1 MIRMVIRLLV
11 LVFAVVV
18 ASVGVVSSADA
29 QDPNDDLRVT
39 GVEVTEIGES
49 GSTVRYE
56 AAVEVLNEG
65 SADFD
70 GVARV
75 DYQIDGGVRNIVWVI
90 TELAAGDALRFTFRF
105 ELSPGDHKVGIVIG
119 DVAFETA
126 VHVTVADLA
135 VELTDQREVRGGKV
149 ELDLQITNRGERVAS
164 GIAVVGNWVDTA
176 NDRRGEVE
184 VGLLVEI
191 LEPNGVGK
199 ATAVFEV
206 SPGTYRFA
214 ISVSTSSLET
224 NVGDNTIDIETD
236 VEYVELDVKLK
247 SAEPIKWISDESALM
262 EIAVEIENNGVDD
275 TVSVAIGFECSDDLC
290 STLSRTDRIA
300 AGGKTETTLQVWM
313 PLGYVFG
320 TLYAGANEDGFR
332 WGVNNS
338 TLALVNVPN
347 SPPLEWSLTEVS
359 DVQEISYWSDGSA
372 NLVFETTL
380 VNNGSDL
387 VTGMIPVSIQ
397 CIQNEQVVEACGGV
411 QEVEID
417 PSVQPNVVHRTIRVP
432 AGETELQF
440 AHDSDEPVSALAV
453 VPARILGVDR
463 EIWECFSDTSHVGT
477 GAPKDWGVGCGGWR
491 NDYVVKW
498 PVGKPVKV
506 WTSGDDAYEEIFSR
520 VLDDVAPIL
529 NIEIQRLRS
538 KRHADVV
545 AFLGLPRSGT
555 RLKGLECN
563 HAAGCATFGINAD
576 GTIGS
581 AQMVV
586 WPPVTTLDDVG
597 VDHMIYS
604 IALHE
609 LIHILTGMLHRH
621 DDHTSVMSYGSLDYK
636 TLGPADDALL
646 KIALHPL
653 VEPGMKFDAISELIV
668 FEDELVDPPL
678 ETELSVRQILRDV
691 HAKLM
696 EAGSASY
703 EIKGGWPSCESEFDR
718 SEYQFGSLRPRA
730 PRTVHFK
737 NDGVD
742 IYIIRTLSPARS
754 IQYWVDI
761 LGSWRRLPSAMVL
774 SGISFRDSFTNPL
787 GLLSS
792 INIYGADEDLN
803 VLSDMDNRLT
813 LQASL
818 EGADVGA
825 SWSRKTQVDVELEID
840 TEEFT
845 IQRYVMDWTF
855 DPAEANICR
864 DYHVEARV
872 IDYGTEL
879 IFPEAIRN
887 SGVLHE

>member
-1 MIRMVIRLLV
+1 MVVRLLV

-105 ELSPGDHKVGIVIG
+105 ELLPGDHTVGIVIG

-126 VHVTVADLA
+126 VNVTVADLA

-164 GIAVVGNWVDTA
+164 GIAAVGNWEDTA
-176 NDRRGEVE
+176 DDSSGEVE
-184 VGLLVEI
+184 FGPIVEI
-191 LEPNGVGK
+191 LEPNGVSN
-199 ATAVFEV
+199 ATAMFEV
-206 SPGTYRFA
+206 DPGTYRIA
-214 ISVSTSSLET
+214 ISVSTTSLET
-224 NVGDNTIDIETD
+224 NVGDNTIEIETD

-262 EIAVEIENNGVDD
+262 EIAVEIENEGVDD
-275 TVSVAIGFECSDDLC
+275 TVGVAIGFECSDVLC
-290 STLSRTDRIA
+290 STSSVTDRIA

-332 WGVNNS
+332 WGVDNS
-338 TLALVNVPN
+338 TLALVNVPD

-359 DVQEISYWSDGSA
+359 DVQEITYWSDGSA
-372 NLVFETTL
+372 NVVFETTL
-380 VNNGSDL
+380 LNQGSDL
-387 VTGMIPVSIQ
+387 VSGNIPMSVE
-397 CIQNEQVVEACGGV
+397 CIQNEAVIDDCGGELEI
-411 QEVEID
+411 EVD
-417 PSVQPNVVHRTIRVP
+417 PAFSENVVRRTLRVP
-432 AGETELQF
+432 QGVTDLYFSHGGE
-440 AHDSDEPVSALAV
+440 EPVAAVSV
-453 VPARILGVDR
+453 VPARILGVNR
-463 EIWECFSDTSHVGT
+463 EIWECFNDTSHLGT
-477 GAPKDWGVGCGGWR
+477 DAPRDWGVGCGGWR

-586 WPPVTTLDDVG
+586 WPPVTTLDDAG

-621 DDHTSVMSYGSLDYK
+621 DDHTSVMSYDSLDYK

-742 IYIIRTLSPARS
+742 IYIIRTLPPARS

-803 VLSDMDNRLT
+803 LLSDMDNRLT